1 MRGTPVRGTTMKTND
16 GPDTAPQGPDGLLGL
31 HTESTHIVV
40 PTLHT
45 VFENTNQAQSQS
57 PILPS
62 DAPPPQLPMESS
74 RISRSAEFDYI
85 FKLTRKIDLLRSSR
99 REKGREKGQKNT
111 KTTETTPSK
120 MTPPLGDPLGEQ
132 DGIGGGRKGEIYV
145 INTGTWRYRMC
156 TDVDF
161 GGLGKLKEP
170 EEGT

>member
-1 MRGTPVRGTTMKTND
+1 MSAHIVGTTM
-16 GPDTAPQGPDGLLGL
+16 
-31 HTESTHIVV
+31 
-40 PTLHT
+40 HT
-45 VFENTNQAQSQS
+45 VFENINQAQSQS

-74 RISRSAEFDYI
+74 RISRSAEFDYT

-99 REKGREKGQKNT
+99 REKGQKNT

-132 DGIGGGRKGEIYV
+132 DGIGGGREGEVYV
-145 INTGTWRYRMC
+145 INTGTWRYRMY